1 MLSLEVIAVL
11 LVGYL
16 LGSIPFAVIF
26 AKRRGI
32 DVYSVGSGNPGA
44 TNVTRHV
51 GKWIGKGVFVLDF
64 LKGLLA
70 TQWFRW
76 DFLVEE
82 SHKNPE
88 FLGMCGMLAAVVGH
102 SFPVFS
108 RFRGGKGVATAM
120 GALIA
125 VMQIPLFVGL
135 LVWAG
140 FFFSLRFVSLA
151 SIAFGL
157 SLPLTVVFEGLFRSG
172 DGHYVKVAFAA
183 ALAFWILFRHRSNIL
198 RLLEGS
204 EDRFS
209 SKPDDT
215 ENQDTTTIIR
225 PNE

>member
-1 MLSLEVIAVL
+1 MLSLEVIAIL

-26 AKRRGI
+26 AKQRGI

-51 GKWIGKGVFVLDF
+51 GKWIGRSVFVLDF

-82 SHKNPE
+82 PYKNPE
-88 FLGMCGMLAAVVGH
+88 FLGMFGMIAAVVGH
-102 SFPVFS
+102 SYPVFS
-108 RFRGGKGVATAM
+108 RFRGGKGVATTM

-125 VMQIPLFVGL
+125 VMQIPMIVGL

-140 FFFSLRFVSLA
+140 LFFSLRYVSLA
-151 SIAFGL
+151 SIGFGL
-157 SLPLTVVFEGLFRSG
+157 SLPVTVFFEELFRDG
-172 DGHYVKVAFAA
+172 DGHYVKVAFAGG
-183 ALAFWILFRHRSNIL
+183 LAFWILFRHRGNVL

-209 SKPDDT
+209 STPDKMDNKEST
-215 ENQDTTTIIR
+215 SVIR
-225 PNE
+225 PQ